1 MMQSANPFAQQK
13 NSFEPLITSERI
25 LLGALGIAAAVGTV
39 LPILWPNQIKEV
51 KLIENIAGLSFATCF
66 TAECFRRQRKEKTY
80 QSIDEANYQIVK
92 DGLRETLNYELSMR
106 KIEAKRDLAAR
117 INSLPPHERQ
127 RWMEEYRLHGLVEIP
142 QVQQA
147 VIEPKQLPSSRG
159 IPSPEVAEFNED
171 AVQAIINPGVM
182 AVLEELA
189 AKYPEYIRIDGD
201 WLDELCDSSA
211 LQNMGDRANHH
222 FGLWGETQ
230 SGKSTLAGVIINKI
244 AAQSQGAAYVIGS
257 DPKNFVTRWL
267 CKFSK
272 KFEGLESL
280 PEWITFATKIIDERQ
295 QQFEHNRK
303 GTGLSEIFLIQDEVN
318 VVYGGGKGLP
328 GTGKKQVTKE
338 TAVNLQGM
346 WNYVINFTAA
356 MKIHGVFMGQNPL
369 SGCTGFSRPSYKNI
383 CFIALGKVSSYI
395 LSNPSDFLNVKAEI
409 LDLLKEVCELLDKQG
424 VRYALVIPTKGNPYI
439 ALIPVFNIDDLEQ
452 TEKPQ
457 DTQPTHQEP
466 EAVNPYQIIKDWIG
480 QLGRNPTD
488 SELTQA
494 WQQVKGETLTPD
506 ALKLLKNALELTDEV
521 VTWSTITANIEL
533 PEKWREEDLQKA
545 IASRLTK
552 HGYKAQ
558 TEVKCNGGFIDIATD
573 FDGGTII
580 EVKKYL
586 TRDTIYQATGQL
598 HLYGIGN
605 EYKLLVMGFLPSN
618 EGDQA
623 QARTTASMVSQD
635 ERISCLF
642 IEQGE

>member
-1 MMQSANPFAQQK
+1 MLESPNPFAREK
-13 NSFEPLITSERI
+13 KCFEPLITSERI
-25 LLGALGIAAAVGTV
+25 LLGLLGATAVIGTT
-39 LPILWPNQIKEV
+39 LPILFPSQIKEV
-51 KLIENIAGLSFATCF
+51 KLIQNAWGLASSLCF
-66 TAECFRRQRKEKTY
+66 SAECYRRQRKEKTY
-80 QSIDEANYQIVK
+80 QAIEEANFQIVNEQ
-92 DGLRETLNYELSMR
+92 LRGTFTYEKAAQEINSKR
-106 KIEAKRDLAAR
+106 KLAAR
-117 INSLPPHERQ
+117 INRLPVEERG
-127 RWMEEYRLHGLVEIP
+127 RWSQQYGLHGLVELP
-142 QVQQA
+142 QIQQA
-147 VIEPKQLPSSRG
+147 VIEQPRQLPSSQSS
-159 IPSPEVAEFNED
+159 IPNPEVAAFDED
-171 AVQAIINPGVM
+171 AVQAIVNPGVM
-182 AVLEELA
+182 AVLQELA
-189 AKYPEYIRIDGD
+189 TEYPEYIRIDD
-201 WLDELCDSSA
+201 YWIDELCNSSA
-211 LQNMGDRANHH
+211 LQNMSDRANHH

-303 GTGLSEIFLIQDEVN
+303 GAGLSEIFLVQDEVN
-318 VVYGGGKGLP
+318 VVFGGGKGLP

-338 TAVNLQGM
+338 TALNLQGM

-395 LSNPSDFLNVKAEI
+395 LSNPADFLNVKTEI
-409 LDLLKEVCELLDKQG
+409 IDLLKEVCELLDKEG
-424 VRYALVIPTKGNPYI
+424 VRYALVIPTRGNPYI
-439 ALIPVFNIDDLEQ
+439 ALIPQFDIDSLEQ
-452 TEKPQ
+452 SQKPPH
-457 DTQPTHQEP
+457 TSQPTTQDNI
-466 EAVNPYQIIKDWIG
+466 NPYQIIGDWIE

-488 SELTQA
+488 SELIQA
-494 WQQVKGETLTPD
+494 WKEVTGIALTSD
-506 ALKLLKNALELTDEV
+506 ALQLLKNNLELTEED
-521 VTWSTITANIEL
+521 VTWSTITANLEL
-533 PEKWREEDLQKA
+533 PDKWREEDLQKA
-545 IASRLTK
+545 IALRLIE

-558 TEVKCNGGFIDIATD
+558 TEVKRNGGFIDIATD

-586 TRDTIYQATGQL
+586 TRDTIYQAAGQL

-605 EYKLLVMGFLPSN
+605 EYKLLAMGFLPSN
-618 EGDQA
+618 EGDQV
-623 QARTTASMVSQD
+623 QAKTTALMVSQD

-642 IEQGE
+642 IE

>member
-1 MMQSANPFAQQK
+1 MLQSTNPFAHQK
-13 NSFEPLITSERI
+13 NCFEPLITSERI
-25 LLGALGIAAAVGTV
+25 LLGALGIAAAAGTV

-80 QSIDEANYQIVK
+80 QSIDEANHQIVK
-92 DGLRETLNYELSMR
+92 EGLRNTFVYEKAAQEIRSKR
-106 KIEAKRDLAAR
+106 KLAAYVNR
-117 INSLPPHERQ
+117 LPAEERG
-127 RWMEEYRLHGLVEIP
+127 RWMQQFGLQGLVELP

-159 IPSPEVAEFNED
+159 IPNPEVAEFNED
-171 AVQAIINPGVM
+171 AVQEIINPGVM

-189 AKYPEYIRIDGD
+189 AEYPEYIRIDNN
-201 WLDELCDSSA
+201 WIDELCDSSA
-211 LQNMGDRANHH
+211 VQDMGNRANHH

-267 CKFSK
+267 CKFSR
-272 KFEGLESL
+272 KFEGLQSL

-303 GTGLSEIFLIQDEVN
+303 GTSLPEIFLIQDEVN

-338 TAVNLQGM
+338 TALNLQGM
-346 WNYVINFTAA
+346 WNYIINFTAA

-395 LSNPSDFLNVKAEI
+395 LSNPADFLNVKTDI

-457 DTQPTHQEP
+457 DAQPAHQQD
-466 EAVNPYQIIKDWIG
+466 AVNPYQIIGDWIDK
-480 QLGRNPTD
+480 LGRNPTD

-494 WQQVKGETLTPD
+494 WQQVTGISLTAD
-506 ALKLLKNALELTDEV
+506 ALMLLKNNLELTDEV

-545 IASRLTK
+545 IASRLIE
-552 HGYKAQ
+552 HGYQAQ
-558 TEVKCNGGFIDIATD
+558 TEVKSNGGFIDIATD

-586 TRDTIYQATGQL
+586 TRDTIYQAAGQL
-598 HLYGIGN
+598 GVYGKGN
-605 EYKLLVMGFLPSN
+605 EYKLLAVGFLPSN
-618 EGDQA
+618 EGDIQQA
-623 QARTTASMVSQD
+623 KTTASMVEN
-635 ERISCLF
+635 ERIKVLF
-642 IEQGE
+642 I

>member
-92 DGLRETLNYELSMR
+92 EGLRETLNYELSMR

-159 IPSPEVAEFNED
+159 IPNPEVATFNED
-171 AVQAIINPGVM
+171 AVQEIINPGVM
-182 AVLEELA
+182 AVLQELA
-189 AKYPEYIRIDGD
+189 TEYPEYIRIDNN
-201 WLDELCDSSA
+201 WIDELCDSSA
-211 LQNMGDRANHH
+211 VQDMGNRANHH

-280 PEWITFATKIIDERQ
+280 PEWIKFATKIIDERQ
-295 QQFEHNRK
+295 QEFEHNRK
-303 GTGLSEIFLIQDEVN
+303 GAGLSEIFLIQDEVN

-356 MKIHGVFMGQNPL
+356 MKVHGVFMGQNPL

-395 LSNPSDFLNVKAEI
+395 LSNPSDFLNVKGDI

-457 DTQPTHQEP
+457 DAAQSEQKEDI
-466 EAVNPYQIIKDWIG
+466 NPYHVIGSWIDK
-480 QLGRNPTD
+480 LGRNPTD
-488 SELTQA
+488 SELVQA
-494 WQQVKGETLTPD
+494 WQQVTGISLTAD
-506 ALKLLKNALELTDEV
+506 ALMLLKNNLELTDEV
-521 VTWSTITANIEL
+521 ITWAMITANLEL

-552 HGYKAQ
+552 HGYKVQ
-558 TEVKCNGGFIDIATD
+558 TEVKSNGGFIDIATD
-573 FDGGTII
+573 FDGGTIV

-586 TRDTIYQATGQL
+586 TRDTIYQAAGQL

-605 EYKLLVMGFLPSN
+605 EYKLLAIGFLPSN
-618 EGDQA
+618 DGDQA

>member
-1 MMQSANPFAQQK
+1 MTNPFATRKEAFSPLMNAERWLMGLVAASAITGTFAPVMFPQQ
-13 NSFEPLITSERI
+13 
-25 LLGALGIAAAVGTV
+25 
-39 LPILWPNQIKEV
+39 LPEV
-51 KLIENIAGLSFATCF
+51 KLIQSIWGLVSGGIF
-66 TAECFRRQRKEKTY
+66 TASALDRSQKEKDY
-80 QSIDEANYQIVK
+80 QAIGTANHAIVK
-92 DGLRETLNYELSMR
+92 ESLKGEFAFEQARQQINSKRE
-106 KIEAKRDLAAR
+106 LAAYV
-117 INSLPPHERQ
+117 NELPVEERG
-127 RWMEEYRLHGLVEIP
+127 RWMQQYGLQGLVELP

-147 VIEPKQLPSSRG
+147 VIEQPRQLPSDRG
-159 IPSPEVAEFNED
+159 IPNPEVATFNED
-171 AVQAIINPGVM
+171 AVQEIINPGVM
-182 AVLEELA
+182 AVLQELA
-189 AKYPEYIRIDGD
+189 TEYPEYIRIDGD

-280 PEWITFATKIIDERQ
+280 PEWIKFATKIIDERQ
-295 QQFEHNRK
+295 QEFEHNRK
-303 GTGLSEIFLIQDEVN
+303 GAGLSEIFLIQDEVN

-356 MKIHGVFMGQNPL
+356 MKVHGVFMGQNPL

-395 LSNPSDFLNVKAEI
+395 LSNPSDFLNVKGDI

-457 DTQPTHQEP
+457 DAAQSEQKEDI
-466 EAVNPYQIIKDWIG
+466 NPYHVIGSWIDK
-480 QLGRNPTD
+480 LGRNPTD
-488 SELTQA
+488 SELVQA
-494 WQQVKGETLTPD
+494 WQQVTGISLTAD
-506 ALKLLKNALELTDEV
+506 ALMLLKNNLELTDEV
-521 VTWSTITANIEL
+521 ITWAMITANLEL

-552 HGYKAQ
+552 HGYKVQ
-558 TEVKCNGGFIDIATD
+558 TEVKSNGGFIDIATD

>member
-1 MMQSANPFAQQK
+1 MSNPFATRKEAFSPLMNAERWLMGMVAASAITGTFAPVMFPQQ
-13 NSFEPLITSERI
+13 
-25 LLGALGIAAAVGTV
+25 
-39 LPILWPNQIKEV
+39 LPEV
-51 KLIENIAGLSFATCF
+51 KLIQSIWGLVSGGIF
-66 TAECFRRQRKEKTY
+66 TASALDRSQKEKDY
-80 QSIDEANYQIVK
+80 QAIGSANHAIVK
-92 DGLRETLNYELSMR
+92 ESLKGEFAFEQARQQINSKRE
-106 KIEAKRDLAAR
+106 LAAYV
-117 INSLPPHERQ
+117 NELPMEERG
-127 RWMEEYRLHGLVEIP
+127 RWMQQYGLQGLVELP
-142 QVQQA
+142 QIQEA
-147 VIEPKQLPSSRG
+147 VIEQPRQLPSSQSS
-159 IPSPEVAEFNED
+159 IPNPEIASFNED
-171 AVQAIINPGVM
+171 AIQAIINPGVM
-182 AVLEELA
+182 AVLQELA
-189 AKYPEYIRIDGD
+189 AEHPEYIRIDD
-201 WLDELCDSSA
+201 QWLDELCDSSA
-211 LQNMGDRANHH
+211 LQNMSDRANHH

-303 GTGLSEIFLIQDEVN
+303 GAGLSEIFLIQDEVN

-338 TAVNLQGM
+338 TALNLQGM

-395 LSNPSDFLNVKAEI
+395 LSNPSDFLNVKTDI
-409 LDLLKEVCELLDKQG
+409 LDLLKEVCELLDKEG
-424 VRYALVIPTKGNPYI
+424 VRYALVIPTRGNPYI
-439 ALIPVFNIDDLEQ
+439 ALIPQFDIDDLEQ
-452 TEKPQ
+452 SQEPP
-457 DTQPTHQEP
+457 QPTTQDN
-466 EAVNPYQIIKDWIG
+466 VNPYQVIGTWIDG
-480 QLGRNPTD
+480 LGRNPTD
-488 SELTQA
+488 HELTQA
-494 WQQVKGETLTPD
+494 WQQVAGVSLTPD
-506 ALKLLKNALELTDEV
+506 ALKLLKNNLELTDEA
-521 VTWSTITANIEL
+521 VTWGTITANLEL

-545 IASRLTK
+545 IASSLIE
-552 HGYKAQ
+552 HGYKVQ

-573 FDGGTII
+573 FDGGTIV

-586 TRDTIYQATGQL
+586 TRDTIYQAVGQL

-605 EYKLLVMGFLPSN
+605 EYKLLAMGFLPSN
-618 EGDQA
+618 EGDVQQA
-623 QARTTASMVSQD
+623 KTTASMVSQD

-642 IEQGE
+642 IE

>member
-1 MMQSANPFAQQK
+1 MSNPFATRKEAFSPLMNAERWLMGLVAASAITGTFAPVMFPQQ
-13 NSFEPLITSERI
+13 
-25 LLGALGIAAAVGTV
+25 
-39 LPILWPNQIKEV
+39 LPEV
-51 KLIENIAGLSFATCF
+51 KLIQSIWGLVSGGIF
-66 TAECFRRQRKEKTY
+66 TASALDRSQKEKDY
-80 QSIDEANYQIVK
+80 QAIGTANHAIVK
-92 DGLRETLNYELSMR
+92 ESLKGEFAFEQARQQINSKRE
-106 KIEAKRDLAAR
+106 LAAYV
-117 INSLPPHERQ
+117 NLLPVEERG
-127 RWMEEYRLHGLVEIP
+127 RWMQQYGLQGLVELP

-147 VIEPKQLPSSRG
+147 VIEPTRQLPSSRG

-182 AVLEELA
+182 AVLQELA
-189 AKYPEYIRIDGD
+189 AEHPEYIRIDD
-201 WLDELCDSSA
+201 QWLDELCDSSA
-211 LQNMGDRANHH
+211 LQNMSDRANHH

-244 AAQSQGAAYVIGS
+244 AAQSQSPAYVLGS

-267 CKFSK
+267 CKFSR

-303 GTGLSEIFLIQDEVN
+303 GAGLSEIFLIQDEVN
-318 VVYGGGKGLP
+318 VVFGGGKGLP

-338 TAVNLQGM
+338 TALNLQGM

-395 LSNPSDFLNVKAEI
+395 LSNPSDFLNVKGEI
-409 LDLLKEVCELLDKQG
+409 IDLLKEVCELLDKQG
-424 VRYALVIPTKGNPYI
+424 VRYALVIPTRGNPYI
-439 ALIPVFNIDDLEQ
+439 ALIPQFNIDDLEQ
-452 TEKPQ
+452 SQEPP
-457 DTQPTHQEP
+457 QPTTQDNI
-466 EAVNPYQIIKDWIG
+466 NPYQIIKDWIK

-488 SELTQA
+488 SELIQA
-494 WQQVKGETLTPD
+494 WKEVTGIALTSE
-506 ALKLLKNALELTDEV
+506 ALQLLKNNLELINENI
-521 VTWSTITANIEL
+521 TWGTITANLQL
-533 PEKWREEDLQKA
+533 PEKWKEEDLQKA
-545 IASRLTK
+545 IASRLTEY
-552 HGYKAQ
+552 GYKVQ
-558 TEVKCNGGFIDIATD
+558 TEVKSNGGFIDIATD
-573 FDGGTII
+573 FDGGYII
-580 EVKKYL
+580 EIKKQL
-586 TRDTIYQATGQL
+586 TRDTIYQAAGQL

-605 EYKLLVMGFLPSN
+605 EYKLLAMGFLPSN

-623 QARTTASMVSQD
+623 QAKTTASMVSQD

-642 IEQGE
+642 IE

>member
-1 MMQSANPFAQQK
+1 
-13 NSFEPLITSERI
+13 
-25 LLGALGIAAAVGTV
+25 
-39 LPILWPNQIKEV
+39 
-51 KLIENIAGLSFATCF
+51 
-66 TAECFRRQRKEKTY
+66 
-80 QSIDEANYQIVK
+80 
-92 DGLRETLNYELSMR
+92 
-106 KIEAKRDLAAR
+106 
-117 INSLPPHERQ
+117 
-127 RWMEEYRLHGLVEIP
+127 
-142 QVQQA
+142 
-147 VIEPKQLPSSRG
+147 
-159 IPSPEVAEFNED
+159 
-171 AVQAIINPGVM
+171 M

-189 AKYPEYIRIDGD
+189 AEHPEYIRIDNN
-201 WLDELCDSSA
+201 WIDELCDSSA
-211 LQNMGDRANHH
+211 LQNMSDRANHH

-267 CKFSK
+267 CKFSR
-272 KFEGLESL
+272 KFEGLETL
-280 PEWITFATKIIDERQ
+280 PEWITFATTIIDARQ
-295 QQFEHNRK
+295 QEYKNNRK
-303 GTGLSEIFLIQDEVN
+303 GEGLPEIFLIQDEVN

-338 TAVNLQGM
+338 TALNLQGM

-395 LSNPSDFLNVKAEI
+395 LSNPADFLNVKTDI
-409 LDLLKEVCELLDKQG
+409 LDLLKEVCELLDKQS
-424 VRYALVIPTKGNPYI
+424 VRYALVIPTRGNPYI

-452 TEKPQ
+452 SQEPPHTSQPTPQ
-457 DTQPTHQEP
+457 DNI
-466 EAVNPYQIIKDWIG
+466 NPYQIIKDWIK

-488 SELTQA
+488 SELIQA
-494 WQQVKGETLTPD
+494 WQEVTGIALTSD
-506 ALKLLKNALELTDEV
+506 ALQLLKNNLELTEEV
-521 VTWSTITANIEL
+521 VTWATITASLEL
-533 PEKWREEDLQKA
+533 PEKWKEEDLQKA
-545 IASRLTK
+545 IASRLIK

-586 TRDTIYQATGQL
+586 TRDTIYQAAGQL

-605 EYKLLVMGFLPSN
+605 EYKLLAMGFLPSN

-623 QARTTASMVSQD
+623 QARTTASMVSRD

-642 IEQGE
+642 IE

>member
-1 MMQSANPFAQQK
+1 MTNPFATRKEVFSPLMNAERWLMGMVAASAITGTFAPVMFPQQ
-13 NSFEPLITSERI
+13 
-25 LLGALGIAAAVGTV
+25 
-39 LPILWPNQIKEV
+39 LPEV
-51 KLIENIAGLSFATCF
+51 KLIQSIWGLVSGGIF
-66 TAECFRRQRKEKTY
+66 TASALDRSQKEKDY
-80 QSIDEANYQIVK
+80 QAIGSANHAIVK
-92 DGLRETLNYELSMR
+92 ESLKGEFAFEQARQQINSKRE
-106 KIEAKRDLAAR
+106 LAAYV
-117 INSLPPHERQ
+117 NELPMEERG
-127 RWMEEYRLHGLVEIP
+127 RWMQQYGLQGLVELP
-142 QVQQA
+142 QIQEA
-147 VIEPKQLPSSRG
+147 VIEQPRQLPSSQSS
-159 IPSPEVAEFNED
+159 IPSPEIASFNEG

-182 AVLEELA
+182 AVLQELA
-189 AKYPEYIRIDGD
+189 AEHPEYIRIDD
-201 WLDELCDSSA
+201 QWLDELCDSSA
-211 LQNMGDRANHH
+211 IQDMGNRANHH

-280 PEWITFATKIIDERQ
+280 PEWITFATKIVDERQ

-303 GTGLSEIFLIQDEVN
+303 GAGLSEIFLIQDEVN

-328 GTGKKQVTKE
+328 GTGKKQVSKE
-338 TAVNLQGM
+338 TALNLQGM
-346 WNYVINFTAA
+346 WNYIINFTAA

-395 LSNPSDFLNVKAEI
+395 LSNPADFLNVKTEI
-409 LDLLKEVCELLDKQG
+409 IDLLKEVCELLDKQS
-424 VRYALVIPTKGNPYI
+424 VRYALVIPTRGNPYI

-452 TEKPQ
+452 NQEPPQPAPQ
-457 DTQPTHQEP
+457 DN
-466 EAVNPYQIIKDWIG
+466 VNPYQIIGAWINE
-480 QLGRNPTD
+480 LGKIPTD

-494 WQQVKGETLTPD
+494 WQQVAGVSLTPD
-506 ALKLLKNALELTDEV
+506 ALKLLKNNLELTDEA
-521 VTWSTITANIEL
+521 VTWGTITANLEL
-533 PEKWREEDLQKA
+533 PEKWKEEDLQKA
-545 IASRLTK
+545 IASRLTEY
-552 HGYKAQ
+552 GYKVQ

-580 EVKKYL
+580 EIKKQL
-586 TRDTIYQATGQL
+586 TRDTIYQAAGQL

-605 EYKLLVMGFLPSN
+605 EYKLLAMGFLPSN

-623 QARTTASMVSQD
+623 QAKTTASMVSQG

-642 IEQGE
+642 IE

>member
-1 MMQSANPFAQQK
+1 MTNPFATRKEAFSPLMNAERWLMGMVAASAITGTFAPVMFPQQ
-13 NSFEPLITSERI
+13 
-25 LLGALGIAAAVGTV
+25 
-39 LPILWPNQIKEV
+39 LPEV
-51 KLIENIAGLSFATCF
+51 KLIQSIWGLVSGGIF
-66 TAECFRRQRKEKTY
+66 TASALDRSQKEKDY
-80 QSIDEANYQIVK
+80 QAIGSANHAIVK
-92 DGLRETLNYELSMR
+92 ESLKGEFAFEQARQQINSKRE
-106 KIEAKRDLAAR
+106 LAAYV
-117 INSLPPHERQ
+117 NELPMEERG
-127 RWMEEYRLHGLVEIP
+127 RWMQQYGLQGLVELP
-142 QVQQA
+142 QIQEA
-147 VIEPKQLPSSRG
+147 VIEQPRQLPSSQSS
-159 IPSPEVAEFNED
+159 IPNPEIASFNEG

-182 AVLEELA
+182 AVLQELA
-189 AKYPEYIRIDGD
+189 AEHPEYIRIDD
-201 WLDELCDSSA
+201 QWLDELCDSSA
-211 LQNMGDRANHH
+211 LQNMSDRANHH

-280 PEWITFATKIIDERQ
+280 PEWIKFATKIIDERQ

-303 GTGLSEIFLIQDEVN
+303 GAGLSEIFLIQDEVN

-328 GTGKKQVTKE
+328 GTGKKQVSKE
-338 TAVNLQGM
+338 TALNLQGM

-395 LSNPSDFLNVKAEI
+395 LSNPSDFLNVKTEI
-409 LDLLKEVCELLDKQG
+409 IDLLKEVCELLDKQG
-424 VRYALVIPTKGNPYI
+424 VRYALVIPTRGNPYI
-439 ALIPVFNIDDLEQ
+439 ALIPQFDIDDLEQ
-452 TEKPQ
+452 SQEPP
-457 DTQPTHQEP
+457 QPTTQEN
-466 EAVNPYQIIKDWIG
+466 VNPYQVIGTWIDG
-480 QLGRNPTD
+480 LGRNPTD
-488 SELTQA
+488 HELTQA
-494 WQQVKGETLTPD
+494 WQQVTGIVLTAE
-506 ALKLLKNALELTDEV
+506 ALQLLKNNLELTDEA
-521 VTWSTITANIEL
+521 VTWGTITANLEL
-533 PEKWREEDLQKA
+533 PEKWKEEDLQKA
-545 IASRLTK
+545 IASRLTE

-558 TEVKCNGGFIDIATD
+558 TEVRCNGGFIDIATD

-580 EVKKYL
+580 EIKKQL
-586 TRDTIYQATGQL
+586 TRDTIYQAAGQL

-605 EYKLLVMGFLPSN
+605 EYKLLAMGFLPSN

-623 QARTTASMVSQD
+623 QARTTASMVSQH

-642 IEQGE
+642 IE

>member
-1 MMQSANPFAQQK
+1 MTNPFATRKEAFSPLMNAERWLMGMVAASAITGTFAPVMFPQQ
-13 NSFEPLITSERI
+13 
-25 LLGALGIAAAVGTV
+25 
-39 LPILWPNQIKEV
+39 LPEV
-51 KLIENIAGLSFATCF
+51 KLIQSIWGLVSGGIF
-66 TAECFRRQRKEKTY
+66 TASALDRSQKEKDY
-80 QSIDEANYQIVK
+80 QAIGSANHAIVK
-92 DGLRETLNYELSMR
+92 ESLKGEFAFEQARQQINSKRE
-106 KIEAKRDLAAR
+106 LAAYV
-117 INSLPPHERQ
+117 NELPMEERG
-127 RWMEEYRLHGLVEIP
+127 RWMQQYGLQGLVELP
-142 QVQQA
+142 QIQEA
-147 VIEPKQLPSSRG
+147 VIEQPRQLPSSQSS
-159 IPSPEVAEFNED
+159 IPNPEIASFNEG

-182 AVLEELA
+182 AVLQELA
-189 AKYPEYIRIDGD
+189 AEHPEYIRIDD
-201 WLDELCDSSA
+201 QWLDELCDSSA
-211 LQNMGDRANHH
+211 LQNMSDRANHH

-280 PEWITFATKIIDERQ
+280 PEWITFATKIVDERQ

-303 GTGLSEIFLIQDEVN
+303 GAGLSEIFLIQDEVN

-328 GTGKKQVTKE
+328 GTGKKQVSKE
-338 TAVNLQGM
+338 TALSLQGM

-395 LSNPSDFLNVKAEI
+395 LSNPADFLNVKTEI
-409 LDLLKEVCELLDKQG
+409 IDLLKEVCELLDKQG
-424 VRYALVIPTKGNPYI
+424 VRYALVIPTRGNPYI

-452 TEKPQ
+452 SSEPQHETPQPAPQ
-457 DTQPTHQEP
+457 DNI
-466 EAVNPYQIIKDWIG
+466 NPYQVIGTWINE
-480 QLGRNPTD
+480 LGKIPTD
-488 SELTQA
+488 SELTHA
-494 WQQVKGETLTPD
+494 WQQVTGIVLTPE
-506 ALKLLKNALELTDEV
+506 ALQLLKNNLELTDEA
-521 VTWSTITANIEL
+521 VTWGTITANLEL
-533 PEKWREEDLQKA
+533 PEKWKEEDLQKA
-545 IASRLTK
+545 IASRLAQ
-552 HGYKAQ
+552 HGYKVQ

-586 TRDTIYQATGQL
+586 NRDTIYQAAGQL

-605 EYKLLVMGFLPSN
+605 EYKLLAMGFLPSN

-642 IEQGE
+642 IE